1 MKYIMF
7 RLSFDQG
14 WLNIIISTYIRF
26 TFTVSYILVLTFFFA
41 NEQHWNLWVVLVF
54 ANFHL
59 LQSNLMP
66 QDIIILVYSLF
77 VKLFHSLTL
86 KFCQAGNLKTRYINL
101 KLITLINSV
110 RTSLQRNLSSF
121 NDFFW
126 EEYKSENT

>member
-14 WLNIIISTYIRF
+14 WLNIILSTYIRF

-77 VKLFHSLTL
+77 VKLCHSLTL

-101 KLITLINSV
+101 KLMTLINSV
-110 RTSLQRNLSSF
+110 STSLQRNLSSF